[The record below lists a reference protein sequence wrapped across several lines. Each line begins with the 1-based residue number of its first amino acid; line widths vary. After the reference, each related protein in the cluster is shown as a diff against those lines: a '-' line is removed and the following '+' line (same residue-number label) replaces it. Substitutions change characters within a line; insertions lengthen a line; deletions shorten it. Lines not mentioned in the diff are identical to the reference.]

1 MDWTPAPPKPADFCE
16 NQLIDAIL
24 KNHFPIGSNLPA
36 ERDLAGKLGIT
47 RPTLREALQRMACD
61 GWIEIHHGKPTRVR
75 NYWHEGSL
83 AVLSAIAR
91 RSKDLPDDFVP
102 NLLFVRQ
109 LLAPTYTYQAIDNAP
124 ESILAILKDY
134 PDIEETPEAFTAFD
148 WQLHHQLT
156 IASRNPVFTLILNGF
171 NELYHHMGCFY
182 FSVERTRQHSRGFYR
197 ELQTATLAH
206 DASSAHDITHRVM
219 GESLILWQRVQSIG
233 GM

>member
-124 ESILAILKDY
+124 ESILAILKD
-134 PDIEETPEAFTAFD
+134 
-148 WQLHHQLT
+148 
-156 IASRNPVFTLILNGF
+156 S
-171 NELYHHMGCFY
+171 
-182 FSVERTRQHSRGFYR
+182 
-197 ELQTATLAH
+197 
-206 DASSAHDITHRVM
+206 
-219 GESLILWQRVQSIG
+219 
-233 GM
+233 